1 MKKLKNLLLLIIFAV
16 ITLTGCVNVYDKSL
30 KLDPVNSGEPD
41 TPDTYLD
48 SINNTLWITEDYETI
63 SVRVTDKNGELCD
76 RDAYKREA
84 IYFTQLDMDM
94 EPKNIL
100 AKITYMKLVDGNSD
114 FVLEEYIAVN
124 GDCFIYEYD
133 NFTGNITLLSSSELP
148 SSQNNYWVQYKGE
161 LSLNGTTINM
171 IYVESPEQI
180 DGGISF
186 PDITYKLYEN

>member
-16 ITLTGCVNVYDKSL
+16 ITLTGCVNVYDESL

-63 SVRVTDKNGELCD
+63 SVRVTDKNGESSY

-100 AKITYMKLVDGNSD
+100 VKKTYIKFVDGNSD
-114 FVLEEYIAVN
+114 FVLEEYIEHN

-133 NFTGNITLLSSSELP
+133 NFTGNITLSAVGDYVD
-148 SSQNNYWVQYKGE
+148 YWVRYKGE

-180 DGGISF
+180 EGGISF